1 MNIQEMHSAFRT
13 LGQQMGMQL
22 VRGILPESIDVYL
35 NDAITL
41 KTRTALEQS
50 VRTPFMEQVDSQ
62 ARSTAPAN
70 LLRTLYRRVIFNIYD
85 FVKNK
90 DLTQWL
96 PRSESMAVV
105 DGETSIINQDVIYKY
120 ISDNGV
126 TESINMAKD
135 FTNEVLKTGQVE
147 LQYNGLDLIITKNK
161 LTPGAKILSSAPYL
175 GIVKKN
181 DKYLVV
187 VYSSL
192 PTTCNIFSSIYLKS
206 QEDSKI
212 SGLGSYDVSYE
223 NGRYDIILPTTKFYT
238 KIGVQESDVPKGK
251 WIEPM
256 MYLGFGI
263 KYFDARNKTNSFVKA
278 RLIGAD
284 MLETT
289 LRDFNNSADR
299 DNPVVSLLSDEN
311 GWEYIELYTNTPRIR
326 LDQID
331 VRYIKTPNV
340 VKFSTDISN
349 CVDCDLPDYCHFEI
363 VEMAVMKY
371 FQSIGATGNNN
382 NNNNNN
388 NN

>member
-41 KTRTALEQS
+41 KTRMALEQS

-85 FVKNK
+85 FVK
-90 DLTQWL
+90 TGGEIPWL
-96 PRSESMAVV
+96 YRSDSMAIV
-105 DGETSIINQDVIYKY
+105 DGESSILDHSVAFEY
-120 ISDNGV
+120 ISESGH
-126 TESINMAKD
+126 TESISDAKD
-135 FTNEVLKTGQVE
+135 FTDEVLKTGQVKLNYE
-147 LQYNGLDLIITKNK
+147 KTDLIITKNK
-161 LTPGAKILSSAPYL
+161 LIPTGGFNPKYL

-206 QEDSKI
+206 QNDSEV

-223 NGRYDIILPTTKFYT
+223 NGRYDIILPTSKFYE
-238 KIGVQESDVPKGK
+238 KIGITNDNIPKGK

-284 MLETT
+284 MLDTT

-340 VKFSTDISN
+340 VKFSTDINS
-349 CVDCDLPDYCHFEI
+349 CVNCDLPDYCHFEI

-382 NNNNNN
+382 DNNNKNN
-388 NN
+388 